1 LEGNLVPR
9 TARKRSETSVYHI
22 MMRGNNRQ
30 KIFNS
35 VEDKDRITEIIYKN
49 IATDGA
55 VLYAYCIMDNHLHM
69 VIREINSSISQTMKR
84 IGTSYAW
91 FYNKKHVRIGH
102 VFQDR
107 FKSEV
112 IENDNRLLAAVRY
125 VHRNPVKAGI
135 SDLNSYKWSSYNR
148 YLNIKFANDPGIK
161 EILNMSSFD
170 LQRAREAFI
179 KFHEKSVDEKF
190 IDIKELSPKEA
201 RLLADNCLKHAGV
214 SKSKLKNRENKE
226 LRESLVL
233 ELVIKSD
240 LSLREIATML
250 ELNRETVRRIVS
262 KEPSL

>member
-1 LEGNLVPR
+1 MPR

-35 VEDKDRITEIIYKN
+35 VEDKDRITEIIYKK
-49 IATDGA
+49 IATDEA

-69 VIREINSSISQTMKR
+69 VIREINISISQTMKR

-91 FYNKKHVRIGH
+91 FYNKKNVRIGH

-112 IENDNRLLAAVRY
+112 IENDSRLLAAVRY

-135 SDLNSYKWSSYNR
+135 SDLSSYKWSSYNK

-161 EILNMSSFD
+161 EILNMSSFY
-170 LQRAREAFI
+170 LQQARDAFI
-179 KFHEKSVDEKF
+179 KFHEKSADEEF
-190 IDIKELSPKEA
+190 IDINELSPKEA
-201 RLLADNCLKHAGV
+201 RLLADNYLKNAGV
-214 SKSKLKNRENKE
+214 RKDKLKNRENKE